1 MEVLIICDKG
11 ATPACVTETKRYL
24 KVSSQGE
31 NWLRAQGEQQAVA
44 NAVWYGQTMLEALQI
59 IQEGEELQTKGWPEI
74 KGTFAVRS
82 STEENEDWGARIKEA
97 TGLKVDLDNP
107 DNIFVPFKADKLVLG
122 LALTHKE
129 MRKREYRVFTSNT
142 SLRPT
147 IAASVLRLAGYTG
160 KEKLLLPYEN
170 DGTLAIEAALMATNK
185 SPFAYEGVGE
195 VLKAEPE
202 PEQEATIDV
211 AVPTVPYLKAIQ
223 KNAKIAGVHKSINVT
238 KAELDWLDTK
248 YEEHSKEI
256 VVANLPASS
265 KRRKEEDTKKIAQE
279 LAYQARYVLK
289 GTLAILTLKP
299 EEHEGIFSF
308 EEKARH
314 TLQMG
319 GQEFTL
325 LIYEVK

>member
-11 ATPACVTETKRYL
+11 ATIACAKETQRYL
-24 KVSSQGE
+24 KVLSQGE
-31 NWLRAQGEQQAVA
+31 NWLRAQGEEAQVA
-44 NAVWYGQTMLEALQI
+44 KAIWYGQTMLDALQI
-59 IQEGEELQTKGWPEI
+59 LQEGEELQTKNWPEI

-82 STEENEDWGARIKEA
+82 SSEENELWGAKIKEA
-97 TGLKVDLDNP
+97 TGLKVHLDKP
-107 DNIFVPFKADKLVLG
+107 DNIFVPFKTEKNTILG

-170 DGTLAIEAALMATNK
+170 DGTLAIEAALIATHK

-195 VLKAEPE
+195 VLKPE
-202 PEQEATIDV
+202 VEEEQEATVDV
-211 AVPTVPYLKAIQ
+211 AVPSVPYLKAVQ
-223 KNAKIAGVHKSINVT
+223 KNAKIAGVHRSINVT

-248 YEEHSKEI
+248 YDEHSKEI
-256 VVANLPASS
+256 VIVQLPASS
-265 KRRKEEDTKKIAQE
+265 KRRKESDTKKIAEE

-299 EEHEGIFSF
+299 EEHEFSF
-308 EEKARH
+308 KEKARYQ
-314 TLQMG
+314 LDMG
-319 GQEFTL
+319 CQKFTL
-325 LIYEVK
+325 LLYEV

>member
-11 ATPACVTETKRYL
+11 ATAACVTETKRYL
-24 KVSSQGE
+24 TVSSQGD
-31 NWLRAQGEQQAVA
+31 NWLRAQGDEKDVAQAI
-44 NAVWYGQTMLEALQI
+44 WYGQTMLEALQI
-59 IQEGEELQTKGWPEI
+59 LQEGEELQTKNWPEI
-74 KGTFAVRS
+74 TGSFAVRS
-82 STEENEDWGARIKEA
+82 STEENEEWGAKIKEA
-97 TGLKVDLDNP
+97 TGLKVDLDHP
-107 DNIFVPFKADKLVLG
+107 DNIFVPFRADKIILG

-147 IAASVLRLAGYTG
+147 IAAAVLRLAGYSG
-160 KEKLLLPYEN
+160 EEDLLLPYEN
-170 DGTLAIEAALMATNK
+170 DGTLAIEAALMAMHK
-185 SPFAYEGVGE
+185 SPFSYEGVGE
-195 VLKAEPE
+195 VLKPE
-202 PEQEATIDV
+202 VEEEQEASIDV
-211 AVPTVPYLKAIQ
+211 AVPTVPYLKAVQ
-223 KNAKIAGVHKSINVT
+223 KNAKIAGVLKSINVT

-248 YEEHSKEI
+248 YEEHSKSV

-265 KRRKEEDTKKIAQE
+265 KRRKEADTKKIAEE

-308 EEKARH
+308 KEIARH
-314 TLQMG
+314 KLEMG
-319 GQEFTL
+319 CQEFTL